1 MVIHKVKSSEKG
13 MTRQDQDGHRTTVS
27 FGEPA
32 PARAY
37 PIYVR
42 PGLIDDLG
50 PLIAEACPA
59 HLYAVLSDS
68 RVAELYG
75 ERVLAALKGCGL
87 SASLFRFAAGEW
99 NKTRETWGELSD
111 GMLRS
116 GFGRD
121 TVVVALG
128 GGVAGDLAGF
138 VAATYMRGLPVVQIP
153 TTLLAMLDSSVGGKT
168 GVDTRAGKNLVGAFH
183 QPSLVVIDPLV
194 VKTLPTPQLAAGL
207 AEAFKHGL
215 ILDAAYFEDLIRNL
229 DRIFDCDAEELTDMI
244 VRSVEI
250 KAEVVGRDERE
261 GGYRRILNFGHTIAH
276 AQEAVSGY
284 AWLHGEAVAAG
295 MVAEAAIGEAVGV
308 TRAGVAEKIRTAL
321 MAARLPVE
329 VDGDIDPAHFFKAL
343 ELDKKREGGRTMYT
357 LLAEVGRVAG
367 SVEEGWTREVSEE
380 AVREVLFG

>member
-1 MVIHKVKSSEKG
+1 MLRNVMAIHKVKSSEKG

-168 GVDTRAGKNLVGAFH
+168 GVDTRAGRTWWVPFTN
-183 QPSLVVIDPLV
+183 
-194 VKTLPTPQLAAGL
+194 
-207 AEAFKHGL
+207 
-215 ILDAAYFEDLIRNL
+215 R
-229 DRIFDCDAEELTDMI
+229 
-244 VRSVEI
+244 
-250 KAEVVGRDERE
+250 
-261 GGYRRILNFGHTIAH
+261 
-276 AQEAVSGY
+276 
-284 AWLHGEAVAAG
+284 AW
-295 MVAEAAIGEAVGV
+295 
-308 TRAGVAEKIRTAL
+308 
-321 MAARLPVE
+321 
-329 VDGDIDPAHFFKAL
+329 
-343 ELDKKREGGRTMYT
+343 
-357 LLAEVGRVAG
+357 
-367 SVEEGWTREVSEE
+367 S
-380 AVREVLFG
+380 